1 MAKRR
6 PKAKKKTLVAN
17 AKAKLK
23 PASKINPN
31 AGKTAAKNPK
41 AKKSRF
47 RIKKS
52 SRTAIL
58 KYLRAP
64 KKENFTL
71 DSPAYRE
78 TFTANSPSPLEEEP
92 LDLSHHAIQHHHP
105 VAPPTVGKRAIPTP
119 IVALAGGLL
128 VTAVLITL
136 LISSMDLHGKLAYI
150 LGIPILAGSTIFFY
164 SILEGHQ

>member
-6 PKAKKKTLVAN
+6 PKAKKKNLMAK

-23 PASKINPN
+23 PAPKTNPK
-31 AGKTAAKNPK
+31 ARKTAAKTRK
-41 AKKSRF
+41 AKASPSKS
-47 RIKKS
+47 KHS
-52 SRTAIL
+52 SHAAIL

-64 KKENFTL
+64 KKESFTL

-78 TFTANSPSPLEEEP
+78 TFTANSHSPLEEEP
-92 LDLSHHAIQHHHP
+92 LDLSRHAIQHRHEA
-105 VAPPTVGKRAIPTP
+105 APPTVRKRKIPTP

-136 LISSMDLHGKLAYI
+136 LTSSMGLHGKLAYI

-164 SILEGHQ
+164 SILEEHK